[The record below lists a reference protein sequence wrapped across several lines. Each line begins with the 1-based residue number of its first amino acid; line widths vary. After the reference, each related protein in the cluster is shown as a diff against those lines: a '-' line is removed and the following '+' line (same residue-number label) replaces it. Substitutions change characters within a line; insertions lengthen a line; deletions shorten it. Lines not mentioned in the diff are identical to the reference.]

1 MCMNMA
7 FDLCL
12 KSIRT
17 TIFEIGEQI
26 VGHVSGNEASVTVY
40 FVISVLTQKLSDF

>member
-1 MCMNMA
+1 MTM
-7 FDLCL
+7 
-12 KSIRT
+12 

-26 VGHVSGNEASVTVY
+26 VGHVLRNEASVTVY